1 MIRRLVGLCSFIL
14 IAATLQG
21 CLMTSVPFQAQQVN
35 SGEALVY
42 LYRPESFISRGT
54 HFSAIINDDKIVGPF
69 INNSH
74 IPLHV
79 KPGTL
84 KVVLQKNSFP
94 KSTYDTAVYDN
105 IVAGKTYYLKAKPAM
120 LGAYTL
126 VKMDPTVG
134 HNEVSLTSFYSP
146 K

>member
-1 MIRRLVGLCSFIL
+1 MIRTLVGLCSCIL
-14 IAATLQG
+14 VAVTLQG
-21 CLMTSVPFQAQQVN
+21 CVMTSTPFQVQQVT

-54 HFSAIINDDKIVGPF
+54 HFSAVVNDDKIVGPL
-69 INNSH
+69 INNGH

-79 KPGTL
+79 KPGSL

-94 KSTYDTAVYDN
+94 KSTYDTVVYDN
-105 IVAGKTYYLKAKPAM
+105 IVAGKTYYLKANPAL

-134 HNEVSLTSFYSP
+134 QNEVSLTSFYSP